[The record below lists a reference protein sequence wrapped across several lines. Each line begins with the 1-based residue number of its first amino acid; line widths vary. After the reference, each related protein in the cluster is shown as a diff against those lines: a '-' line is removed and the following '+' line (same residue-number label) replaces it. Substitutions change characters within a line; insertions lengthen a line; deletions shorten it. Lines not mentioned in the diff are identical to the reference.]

1 MKTTMKTLTL
11 TALGF
16 AAVKAQPFTNC
27 DPSDYYN
34 FPSPTYS
41 NLRTLIIDTHRNVL
55 PNSGETN
62 VYTALVDL
70 FEVPSPDG
78 SVRQKWIQMAFREIV
93 FPAIPYAN
101 PNTWER
107 ADIWPISRGALR
119 LSDALTDVHSKMC
132 VDSTV
137 LSEWKVLNSVFF
149 GMCGTVQSEGQCSL
163 VDQTTDTYS
172 DTKIWQ
178 PPAPIRGDIARMLFY
193 DVLRYGNELGLELV
207 DCPPFT
213 DTQFGYLS
221 ALLQWHIDDPVDES
235 ELMRNNVTCT
245 SWQGNRNPFI
255 DFPELV
261 AQFFGEPDEIL
272 PGTTIYSKCITPT
285 MEPTATP
292 NECSSLSAG
301 DVQVILM
308 NSDEPD
314 QITFFTLDLIPAGIE
329 YIYLTDDAWDG
340 TKFAGKEGTVRIQVP
355 EESFGGSD
363 GKQKCRGWCPGTV
376 YSYGFPADK
385 GNWTDVDTTMPP
397 FQLNYDGDSVL
408 TYCINADEKPI
419 FLNGFTNAPG
429 GWAAPGL
436 SDYGTA
442 SSSLPAGLELNG
454 SVAVPYFPNY
464 VYTGINKGR
473 YDILLLAFSMTE
485 NYNGSYQR
493 MTVPELNTSSSAK
506 TSAILASALALVAGI
521 FLL

>member
-1 MKTTMKTLTL
+1 L
-11 TALGF
+11 
-16 AAVKAQPFTNC
+16 
-27 DPSDYYN
+27 
-34 FPSPTYS
+34 
-41 NLRTLIIDTHRNVL
+41 
-55 PNSGETN
+55 
-62 VYTALVDL
+62 
-70 FEVPSPDG
+70 
-78 SVRQKWIQMAFREIV
+78 KWH
-93 FPAIPYAN
+93 Y
-101 PNTWER
+101 
-107 ADIWPISRGALR
+107 
-119 LSDALTDVHSKMC
+119 
-132 VDSTV
+132 
-137 LSEWKVLNSVFF
+137 
-149 GMCGTVQSEGQCSL
+149 
-163 VDQTTDTYS
+163 
-172 DTKIWQ
+172 
-178 PPAPIRGDIARMLFY
+178 
-193 DVLRYGNELGLELV
+193 
-207 DCPPFT
+207 
-213 DTQFGYLS
+213 
-221 ALLQWHIDDPVDES
+221 DDPVDES
-235 ELMRNNVTCT
+235 ELLRNNATC
-245 SWQGNRNPFI
+245 SKWQGNRNPFI

-419 FLNGFTNAPG
+419 FLNAFTNAPG

-442 SSSLPAGLELNG
+442 SSSLPAGLEQNG